1 MSKKRKKGM
10 NSNAKWGIALV
21 AEIIVL
27 IIMAVCYGNLWI
39 KSKIAEVNIQEIEEE
54 DIVVNEGI
62 NEDQESYTN
71 IALFGL
77 DARDMGSGALQAG
90 NRSDSIMIASINNE
104 TKEVRIVSLYRDSFL
119 EIEDEDG
126 SWLTK
131 VNAAYAYGG
140 PELAINTIN
149 ANLDLHITDYVAVNF
164 QALSEAIDVL
174 GGIPIHLDS
183 NELPMLNAAITEQI
197 SITGKNVDGI
207 FEPGDYILNGT
218 QATAYARIRSTDQG
232 DITRTERQR
241 EVIFKVMEKAKSSN
255 LGTINDALDAALPY
269 VLTSFSEDELYDMVT
284 DVLDYE
290 ISQTAGFPF
299 AYYPYSHPTSGSI
312 LVPAD
317 LSSNVTALHEFL
329 FGTQSYVP
337 SQKVQDI
344 SSSVQYETG
353 VGAQEIDIT
362 PYLPE

>member
-1 MSKKRKKGM
+1 MSKKRKKGLTP
-10 NSNAKWGIALV
+10 NAKWGIAL
-21 AEIIVL
+21 AIEIVVL
-27 IIMAVCYGNLWI
+27 VIMVICYANLWVKEKLSVI
-39 KSKIAEVNIQEIEEE
+39 NVQEIDAEN
-54 DIVVNEGI
+54 IVVNEGI
-62 NEDQESYTN
+62 NSDQEGYTN

-77 DARDMGSGALQAG
+77 DARDMSSNALESG

-104 TKEVRIVSLYRDSFL
+104 TKEVRIISVYRDSFL
-119 EIEDEDG
+119 EIEDEDS

-164 QALSEAIDVL
+164 QALSEAIDAL
-174 GGIPIHLDS
+174 GGIPVHLDS

-207 FEPGDYILNGT
+207 FQEGDYVLNGT

-241 EVIFKVMEKAKSSN
+241 EVIFKILQKAKTSD
-255 LGTINDALDAALPY
+255 LATINDALDSALPY
-269 VLTSFSEDELYDMVT
+269 VLTSFTEDELYDMAK
-284 DVLDYE
+284 E
-290 ISQTAGFPF
+290 FISYDIAETAGFPF
-299 AYYPYSHPTSGSI
+299 AYYPYSHPTSGSV

-317 LSSNVTALHEFL
+317 LTSNVAALHQFF
-329 FGTQSYVP
+329 FGTENYVP
-337 SQKVQDI
+337 TDAVQTI
-344 SSSVQYETG
+344 SSSIQYETG
-353 VGAQEIDIT
+353 VAAQTIDIT

>member
-1 MSKKRKKGM
+1 MSKKRKKGLS
-10 NSNAKWGIALV
+10 SNAKWGIALV
-21 AEIIVL
+21 VEIIVL
-27 IIMAVCYGNLWI
+27 VIMIVCYANVWL
-39 KSKIAEVNIQEIEEE
+39 KDKLAEINVQEIDAE

-62 NEDQESYTN
+62 NEDQKGYTN

-77 DARDMGSGALQAG
+77 DARDMSTSALEAG

-104 TKEVRIVSLYRDSFL
+104 TKEVRIISIYRDSFL
-119 EIEDEDG
+119 EIEDEDD

-149 ANLDLHITDYVAVNF
+149 ANLDLHITDYIAVNF
-164 QALSEAIDVL
+164 QALAEAIDEL

-241 EVIFKVMEKAKSSN
+241 EVIFKIVEQAKSSN
-255 LGTINDALDAALPY
+255 LATINDALDAALPY
-269 VLTSFSEDELYDMVT
+269 VLTSFSEDELYDMAM
-284 DVLDYE
+284 DFLEYDIAE
-290 ISQTAGFPF
+290 TAGFPF
-299 AYYPYSHPTSGSI
+299 AYYPYSHPSSGSV

-317 LSSNVTALHEFL
+317 LSSNVTALHQFF
-329 FGTQSYVP
+329 FGTENYVP
-337 SQKVQDI
+337 SQAVQDI
-344 SSSVQYETG
+344 SSSIQYETG
-353 VGAQEIDIT
+353 VAAQTIDIT

>member
-1 MSKKRKKGM
+1 MSKKRKKGLS
-10 NSNAKWGIALV
+10 SNAKWGIALV
-21 AEIIVL
+21 VEIIVL
-27 IIMAVCYGNLWI
+27 IIMVIGSANLWI
-39 KSKIAEVNIQEIEEE
+39 KSKIGEINIQEIEEE

-62 NEDQESYTN
+62 NEDQEDYTN

-77 DARDMGSGALQAG
+77 DARDMGSSALQAG
-90 NRSDSIMIASINNE
+90 NRSDSIMIASINNK
-104 TKEVRIVSLYRDSFL
+104 TKEVRIVSVYRDSFL
-119 EIEDEDG
+119 EIEDETD

-149 ANLDLHITDYVAVNF
+149 ANLDLHITDYISVNF

-241 EVIFKVMEKAKSSN
+241 EVIFKIAEKAKSSDVSTLN
-255 LGTINDALDAALPY
+255 AALDAALPY
-269 VLTSFSEDELYDMVT
+269 VLTSINEDELYDMVM
-284 DVLDYE
+284 DLLSYE

-299 AYYPYSHPTSGSI
+299 AYYPYSHPSSGSV

-317 LSSNVTALHEFL
+317 LTGNVSALHEFL
-329 FGTQSYVP
+329 FGTEGYVP
-337 SQKVQDI
+337 SQTVQDI
-344 SSSVQYETG
+344 SSSVQNETG

-362 PYLPE
+362 PYLP

>member
-1 MSKKRKKGM
+1 MSKKRKKGLS
-10 NSNAKWGIALV
+10 SNAKWGIALV
-21 AEIIVL
+21 VEIIVM
-27 IIMAVCYGNLWI
+27 IIMVICYANIWV
-39 KSKIAEVNIQEIEEE
+39 KEKIGEINVQEIEEE

-62 NEDQESYTN
+62 NEDQEEYTN

-77 DARDMGSGALQAG
+77 DARDMSNSALEAG

-104 TKEVRIVSLYRDSFL
+104 TKEVKIISLYRDSFL

-164 QALSEAIDVL
+164 QALSEAIDEL

-197 SITGKNVDGI
+197 SITGQNVDGI

-241 EVIFKVMEKAKSSN
+241 EVIFKILSKAKSSD
-255 LGTINDALDAALPY
+255 LSTINDALDAALPY
-269 VLTSFSEDELYDMVT
+269 VLTSFSEDELYEMAK
-284 DVLDYE
+284 DVLSYDIAE
-290 ISQTAGFPF
+290 TAGFPF
-299 AYYPYSHPTSGSI
+299 AYYPYSHPSSGSV

-317 LSSNVTALHEFL
+317 LTANVSALHQFF
-329 FGTQSYVP
+329 FGTENYVP
-337 SQKVQDI
+337 SDAVQSI
-344 SSSVQYETG
+344 SSSIQYETG
-353 VGAQEIDIT
+353 VAAQTIDIT
-362 PYLPE
+362 TYLPE